1 MKAIVKTTKGKGLS
15 LLEVPIPDINDD
27 EALIKVNAAS
37 ICGSDLPIYNWDDP
51 WTCST
56 VTPGLIPGHEF
67 FGIITKIGAL
77 VNRVQIGDKVS
88 VEGHLFCSDCW
99 YCRNGQSHICERMQL
114 LGFTRNGAFAEYVAV
129 PNKNVIKIPNIPSVI
144 GSLMDPFGNA
154 VHACSKV
161 SLSNANIIVLGCGP
175 IGLMIILLAQRLG
188 AKIIIAVDVSDYRL
202 NLAKN
207 IGANFLINSNNQS
220 EKKKIADICPEGI
233 DVLFEMSGSEKA
245 ISDYFS
251 IIKAGGVGIFLGLPK
266 QKVTLDLANDFVAKG
281 ISIHGIIGRQIFQ
294 TWEQSVR
301 FLDPTTN
308 PNPIK
313 LEQIVTHQ
321 LPIEDYEN
329 GFELMNSRKC
339 GKVVLL
345 P

>member
-1 MKAIVKTTKGKGLS
+1 
-15 LLEVPIPDINDD
+15 
-27 EALIKVNAAS
+27 
-37 ICGSDLPIYNWDDP
+37 
-51 WTCST
+51 
-56 VTPGLIPGHEF
+56 
-67 FGIITKIGAL
+67 
-77 VNRVQIGDKVS
+77 
-88 VEGHLFCSDCW
+88 
-99 YCRNGQSHICERMQL
+99 
-114 LGFTRNGAFAEYVAV
+114 
-129 PNKNVIKIPNIPSVI
+129 
-144 GSLMDPFGNA
+144 
-154 VHACSKV
+154 
-161 SLSNANIIVLGCGP
+161 
-175 IGLMIILLAQRLG
+175 
-188 AKIIIAVDVSDYRL
+188 
-202 NLAKN
+202 
-207 IGANFLINSNNQS
+207 
-220 EKKKIADICPEGI
+220 
-233 DVLFEMSGSEKA
+233 LFEMSGSEKA